1 MADASTWRTFGEV
14 VTDTATSRKAHPAV
28 LLPDDPT
35 IRALATESRPL
46 MVELRAKPYLD
57 KLDGAPVLDSSA
69 DRGPSRV
76 PSSDAKRLTNFEA
89 AYSPDGS

>member
-1 MADASTWRTFGEV
+1 MGMADASTWRTFGEV

-57 KLDGAPVLDSSA
+57 KLDEALASTPAPTAVRAESRAQTPSA
-69 DRGPSRV
+69 
-76 PSSDAKRLTNFEA
+76 
-89 AYSPDGS
+89 